1 MSLPFE
7 MGFLARAAL
16 GAVMASLALSLLSG
30 FVVLK
35 RMAFAGS
42 GIAHAAFGGVAL
54 AVVLGFSPS
63 SPGTLV
69 VAVAFSLGLAL
80 LVENLSRR
88 GGLPEDSAI
97 GIFYAASMAFGVL
110 VLSFRRGYNVDLFS
124 LLFGNLLAMGPG
136 DLALLGALAL
146 VVLVG
151 VLRYSGALMAVAFD
165 EDLAAVAGLPVQGLN
180 RLLLVMLTLAV
191 ILSMKAVGLILVS
204 ALLVLP
210 GATALELAWSLRS
223 YVLLA
228 VLFGLVSAVVGLTA
242 SYALN
247 LASGAAIVL
256 VGTAIF
262 LVVNAV
268 RRSRRRRL
276 PGR

>member
-1 MSLPFE
+1 MPHLE
-7 MGFLARAAL
+7 LGFLARAAL
-16 GAVMASLALSLLSG
+16 GAVLASLALSLLSG

-54 AVVLGFSPS
+54 AVVLGFAPS
-63 SPGTLV
+63 SPGTVV
-69 VAVAFSLGLAL
+69 VAVLFSLGLAL
-80 LVENLSRR
+80 LVENLSRS

-124 LLFGNLLAMGPG
+124 LLFGNLLALGTG

-146 VVLVG
+146 VVAVG
-151 VLRYSGALMAVAFD
+151 VWRYSGALMAVAFD
-165 EDLAAVAGLPVQGLN
+165 EDLAVVAGLPVQALN
-180 RLLLVMLTLAV
+180 RMLLVLLTLAV

-223 YVLLA
+223 FVGLSL
-228 VLFGLVSAVVGLTA
+228 VFGLVASAVGLTA

-256 VGTAIF
+256 AGTALF
-262 LVVNAV
+262 LGVNFV
-268 RRSRRRRL
+268 RRTRRRRM